1 MKRLAELVHPELLD
15 AEEHDGGGPVR
26 DAPGAHRP
34 ARHLA
39 ARPRIA
45 APGEEPERPLHHGMG
60 EVHEE
65 GVAAGQEH
73 AQAPDPLDERLRA
86 EGEARHRPLGA
97 AGGGAA
103 HRFVDDVA
111 PAREIGAEHPMEAG
125 LLGGPELRPAG
136 AGGHCGL
143 QRLAE
148 RAVVEIDLPGEG
160 VEQCRLARLLL
171 DRGARRRIDLEDGAS
186 PGCIDPAIDIGR
198 DRARVLASDQAAVH
212 GTVEDLVDGT
222 EVFPDL
228 VRLADHMAEKAQVR
242 IGIAD
247 EVVHRHVAG
256 LAVAVEPAVALLKAR
271 RVPGAVIV
279 QQVAG
284 GSVQV
289 ETLGRGVRGD
299 EHAHRR
305 GRVVERRLDVL
316 AARLVHALGASGS
329 EQSEHPV
336 GGVALPQA
344 PGEVVEGGLV
354 LREDDQ
360 ALVVAELAA
369 RAEQALHERDEGVE
383 TGVGSGRRQRAS
395 DP

>member
-1 MKRLAELVHPELLD
+1 MQPSSKT
-15 AEEHDGGGPVR
+15 
-26 DAPGAHRP
+26 GAHLFEDLAGALPIVRVV
-34 ARHLA
+34 HLA
-39 ARPRIA
+39 RA
-45 APGEEPERPLHHGMG
+45 ATGTGGAVRERGAKSAVPEDGEGERPH
-60 EVHEE
+60 
-65 GVAAGQEH
+65 
-73 AQAPDPLDERLRA
+73 
-86 EGEARHRPLGA
+86 
-97 AGGGAA
+97 
-103 HRFVDDVA
+103 
-111 PAREIGAEHPMEAG
+111 PAVK
-125 LLGGPELRPAG
+125 
-136 AGGHCGL
+136 
-143 QRLAE
+143 RLAE

-160 VEQCRLARLLL
+160 VEQCPLARLLL

-186 PGCIDPAIDIGR
+186 PDCIDPAIEIGR
-198 DRARVLASDQAAVH
+198 DRAHVLASDQAAVH

-279 QQVAG
+279 QRVAG

-316 AARLVHALGASGS
+316 AARLVHALEASGS

-360 ALVVAELAA
+360 VLIVAELAA
-369 RAEQALHERDEGVE
+369 RAEQAFGERDEGVE